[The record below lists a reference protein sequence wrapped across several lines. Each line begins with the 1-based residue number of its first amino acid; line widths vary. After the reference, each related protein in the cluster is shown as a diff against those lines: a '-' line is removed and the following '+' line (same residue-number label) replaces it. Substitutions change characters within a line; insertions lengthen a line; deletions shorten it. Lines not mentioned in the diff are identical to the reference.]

1 MIIKSPVTERE
12 PNSRVNL
19 LPAAVLE
26 AGMPRMSEPTLP
38 HNPKSA
44 TDFDGPS
51 ARPLGCGN
59 EVTTQVEDTRP
70 VRFIPPERFFG
81 NYELLAEVA
90 RGGMGVVY
98 RARQVGLNRTVALK
112 MILAGKLA
120 DGDEVVRFRT
130 EAEAA
135 ARLSHPNIVAVHEV
149 GEVQGR
155 HFFSMDFIEGTSL
168 AQRLTRG
175 PLSGRDAARY
185 VLKIA
190 KAVHYAHRQ
199 DILHRDIKPSN
210 IMLDAEDEP
219 RITDFGLA
227 KRLGDH
233 DSGQTRTGAILGT
246 PSYMAPEQAQGRT
259 RDLGP
264 ACDIYS
270 LGAMLYEL
278 LTGRPPF
285 RAETPIDTVMQVIHN
300 DPVPATLLNP
310 NIDKDLET
318 ICHKCLEKDPALRYP
333 TAEALA
339 QDLQSFLDGNSI
351 TARSFN
357 VIDRLTRML
366 DRSQHDADF
375 TTWSAMVL
383 WMAGIVGLQHALIFL
398 FMSVEAPRWLILS
411 ARTLEFVLL
420 GCLFWYNRR
429 KSRLLPTT
437 SAERELWTIWIGY
450 FFAVGA
456 TVAATR
462 LVRAMNFIDPTD
474 HAPLHLEELLPY
486 PFLAILSGLAFFVM
500 GNNYW
505 GRCYALGVGFF
516 ALACFMPFWLNWAP
530 LAYGVYWS
538 LALTMVGF
546 HLRGFSYRRGASVG
560 ATAGA
565 QAPTVQASR
574 R

>member
-1 MIIKSPVTERE
+1 MFT
-12 PNSRVNL
+12 VND
-19 LPAAVLE
+19 LPAVVLE
-26 AGMPRMSEPTLP
+26 PGMPQMSEPTLP
-38 HNPKSA
+38 HNPKTA
-44 TDFDGPS
+44 PAFGAPS
-51 ARPLGCGN
+51 PRPLGSGD
-59 EVTTQVEDTRP
+59 EAATQVEETRP
-70 VRFIPPERFFG
+70 VKFNPPERLFG

-98 RARQVGLNRTVALK
+98 RARQVALNRTVALK

-120 DGDEVVRFRT
+120 DGDEVLRFRT

-149 GEVQGR
+149 GEIQGQR
-155 HFFSMDFIEGTSL
+155 FFSMDFIEGTSL
-168 AQRLTRG
+168 AQRLARG

-185 VLKIA
+185 VQKIA

-199 DILHRDIKPSN
+199 GILHRDIKPSN
-210 IMLDAEDEP
+210 IMLDADNEP

-227 KRLGDH
+227 KRLGSE

-246 PSYMAPEQAQGRT
+246 PSYMAPEQAQGKT

-300 DPVPATLLNP
+300 EPVPATLLNP

-318 ICHKCLEKDPALRYP
+318 ICHKCLEKDSALRYL

-339 QDLQSFLDGNSI
+339 QDLQNFLDGNSI
-351 TARSFN
+351 NARSSN
-357 VIDRLTRML
+357 VLDRLTRML
-366 DRSQHDADF
+366 DRSQHDVDF
-375 TTWSAMVL
+375 ATWSSMVL
-383 WMAGIVGLQHALIFL
+383 WMAGIVGFQHALIFF
-398 FMSVEAPRWLILS
+398 FMRLEAPRWLILS

-474 HAPLHLEELLPY
+474 HAPTHLEELLPY

-505 GRCYALGVGFF
+505 GRCYAIGVGFF
-516 ALACFMPFWLNWAP
+516 ALACLMPFWLIWAP
-530 LAYGVYWS
+530 LAYGLYWS
-538 LALTMVGF
+538 AALTMVGF
-546 HLRGFSYRRGASVG
+546 HLRGFGSHRGA
-560 ATAGA
+560 AKAGA
-565 QAPTVQASR
+565 QAVTLPAK
-574 R
+574 